1 MDFYENNVKTTSF
14 PSASSVLFLQ
24 YLNQY
29 CNVFYHI
36 TTLNELVHIPIAVL
50 LLLDDALFAMPPF
63 HGYKIL

>member
-1 MDFYENNVKTTSF
+1 MDFYENTVKTTSS

-24 YLNQY
+24 YLNQC
-29 CNVFYHI
+29 CNASYRI
-36 TTLNELVHIPIAVL
+36 TTLNELVHIPIAAL

>member
-1 MDFYENNVKTTSF
+1 MDFYENIVKTTSF

-36 TTLNELVHIPIAVL
+36 ITLNELVHIPIAVL
-50 LLLDDALFAMPPF
+50 LLLDDVLFAMPPF
-63 HGYKIL
+63 HDYMIL